1 LDKPEEKQAAG
12 NEPNAVKAT
21 KTTTKKKRKKIRN
34 RPKTWVIS
42 LWVVLSLLTIM
53 LLGAGG
59 VLYYVWSNLQPMPAG
74 AVKQVAISR
83 GMSANSV
90 ADTLEENGIIKNSF
104 VFGYYLQLKDEGSR
118 FQAGLYEMSPGMD
131 NAAIIAKLNAGDT
144 IAEETIRFTI
154 PEGYTVLQIADKL
167 AADGLINKEKFL
179 DVAENGRSWANAE
192 SAQAIPDDDKLHKRL
207 EGYLFPET
215 YELKKDSTEEQ
226 IITRMLQ
233 ETDRKLAALPE
244 DWQDAMEASGRTLH
258 EIMTIASLIEREV
271 VVDEERALV
280 SSVIYNR
287 LAKPMRLQIDA
298 AVQYALD
305 EPKERLLTKDLEI
318 DSPYNT
324 YKNDGLPPGP
334 IASPSLASIEAAIY
348 PAQSDYLFYVTKKDG
363 SQSHLFAKTYNE
375 HLRNIDK
382 SERGS

>member
-1 LDKPEEKQAAG
+1 MDKPEEKQTSPANG
-12 NEPNAVKAT
+12 TQAT
-21 KTTTKKKRKKIRN
+21 KKKKRKKTRG

-42 LWVVLSLLTIM
+42 LWVVLSLLSIM
-53 LLGAGG
+53 ALGAGIA
-59 VLYYVWSNLQPMPAG
+59 LYYVWSNLQPMPAG
-74 AVKQVAISR
+74 ATKEITITR

-104 VFGYYLQLKDEGSR
+104 VFGYYLQLKDEGSK
-118 FQAGLYEMSPGMD
+118 FQAGKYEMNPGMD
-131 NAAIIAKLNAGDT
+131 NAAIIAKLNAGDI

-154 PEGYTVLQIADKL
+154 PEGFTVLQIADKL
-167 AADGLINKEKFL
+167 AAEGLVNKDKFL
-179 DVAENGRSWANAE
+179 ELAENGRTWGAAE
-192 SAQAIPDDDKLHKRL
+192 AVLTIPDDDKLHKRL

-215 YELKKDSTEEQ
+215 YEMKIGSTEEQ
-226 IITRMLQ
+226 IISRMLQ
-233 ETDRKLAALPE
+233 ETDRKLATLPE
-244 DWQDAMEASGRTLH
+244 GWQDTMEEMGRTMH

-287 LAKPMRLQIDA
+287 LDEPMRLQIDA

-305 EPKERLLTKDLEI
+305 EPKERLLNKDLEI

-334 IASPSLASIEAAIY
+334 IASPSLASIEAALY
-348 PAQSDYLFYVTKKDG
+348 PAESDYLFYVTKKDG
-363 SQSHLFAKTYNE
+363 SQTHLFAKTYNE
-375 HLRNIDK
+375 HLRNIKK
-382 SERGS
+382 SEAGS

>member
-1 LDKPEEKQAAG
+1 MDKPEEKQAAG

-21 KTTTKKKRKKIRN
+21 KTTTKKKRKKVRN

-233 ETDRKLAALPE
+233 ETDRKLSALPE

>member
-21 KTTTKKKRKKIRN
+21 KTTTKKKRKKVRN

>member
-1 LDKPEEKQAAG
+1 MDNPEEKQATSSANG
-12 NEPNAVKAT
+12 AQAPK
-21 KTTTKKKRKKIRN
+21 KKKRKKNRG

-42 LWVVLSLLTIM
+42 LWVVLSLLSIM
-53 LLGAGG
+53 ALGAGIA
-59 VLYYVWSNLQPMPAG
+59 LYYVWSNLQPMPAG
-74 AVKQVAISR
+74 ETKQVTISR

-90 ADTLEENGIIKNSF
+90 ASTLEENGIIKNSF
-104 VFGYYLQLKDEGSR
+104 VFGYYLQLKDEGSK
-118 FQAGLYEMSPGMD
+118 FQAGLYEMNPGMD

-154 PEGYTVLQIADKL
+154 PEGFTVLQIADKL
-167 AADGLINKEKFL
+167 AADGLVNKEKFL
-179 DVAENGRSWANAE
+179 ELAENGRSWGTAE
-192 SAQAIPDDDKLHKRL
+192 AALTIPDDDKLHKRL
-207 EGYLFPET
+207 EGYMFPET
-215 YELKKDSTEEQ
+215 YEMKKGSTEEQ
-226 IITRMLQ
+226 IIARMLQ
-233 ETDRKLAALPE
+233 ETDRKLATLPE
-244 DWQDAMEASGRTLH
+244 GWQDAMEESGKTLH

-287 LAKPMRLQIDA
+287 LAEPMRLQIDA

-334 IASPSLASIEAAIY
+334 IASPSLASIEAALF
-348 PAQSDYLFYVTKKDG
+348 PAESDYLFYVTKKDG
-363 SQSHLFAKTYNE
+363 SQTHLFAKTYNE

-382 SERGS
+382 SEAGS

>member
-1 LDKPEEKQAAG
+1 MDKPEEKQAAG
-12 NEPNAVKAT
+12 NEPNAVKST
-21 KTTTKKKRKKIRN
+21 KTTTKKKRKKVRN

-348 PAQSDYLFYVTKKDG
+348 PSQSDYLFYVTKKDG

>member
-1 LDKPEEKQAAG
+1 MDKPEEKQAAG

-21 KTTTKKKRKKIRN
+21 KTTTKKKRKKVRN